1 MVYDKEKI
9 MVSFV
14 ESFCDFSDVSAK
26 IFMMAAISSRLSLA
40 VNKIDLENR
49 TYTGGVKTSN
59 GINRTVP
66 IHPKV
71 LPIIQKYYHEAID
84 IGRPM
89 LFGRT
94 QKFHGSFRYIENSF
108 INSLLKKEFEL
119 GILGHVLHDGRHTFS
134 TFAKA
139 IASLLIYSPCLDCCK
154 VILNTC

>member
-1 MVYDKEKI
+1 MVNL
-9 MVSFV
+9 

-40 VNKIDLENR
+40 VNNIDLENR
-49 TYTGGVKTSN
+49 TYIGGVKTSN

-66 IHPKV
+66 I
-71 LPIIQKYYHEAID
+71 Q
-84 IGRPM
+84 GRLM

-94 QKFHGSFRYIENSF
+94 QKFHDSFRYIENSF

>member
-1 MVYDKEKI
+1 LIKIIQLEKLQAVHFI
-9 MVSFV
+9 PFY
-14 ESFCDFSDVSAK
+14 FC
-26 IFMMAAISSRLSLA
+26 I
-40 VNKIDLENR
+40 NKIVDQL
-49 TYTGGVKTSN
+49 GGVKTSN

-108 INSLLKKEFEL
+108 RNSLLKKESEL
-119 GILGHVLHDGRHTFS
+119 GILGHVLHDGRHTS
-134 TFAKA
+134 
-139 IASLLIYSPCLDCCK
+139 
-154 VILNTC
+154 